1 MIEATS
7 QGQDYQ
13 LMAGKHQM
21 SFFVRAELRVCQ
33 LTIFWIRKNDI
44 ITYIG
49 ICSIAVSRNPL
60 EILFQCMQ
68 QFFKWPKQ
76 QTFCELLFWKTISP
90 TGPQIL
96 LVRRWSVTYGSLFL
110 CMQFCF
116 VFTCFCFFTTHAG
129 LDKICLDY
137 YANQWFCYKSIQ
149 MHVSAN
155 ENIQLVFPFLL
166 KKELIYD
173 SYFKV
178 LKFNSCP

>member
-21 SFFVRAELRVCQ
+21 SFFVRAEIRVCQ

-68 QFFKWPKQ
+68 QFFKWPKP
-76 QTFCELLFWKTISP
+76 QTFCELLFWNTIGP

-96 LVRRWSVTYGSLFL
+96 LVRRWSVTVACSFACSFVLFSLV
-110 CMQFCF
+110 F
-116 VFTCFCFFTTHAG
+116 VFSQHMQDWTRFV
-129 LDKICLDY
+129 LIIM
-137 YANQWFCYKSIQ
+137 QIS
-149 MHVSAN
+149 VSATKAYKCMFQPIKTFN
-155 ENIQLVFPFLL
+155 LSFL
-166 KKELIYD
+166 
-173 SYFKV
+173 F
-178 LKFNSCP
+178 F